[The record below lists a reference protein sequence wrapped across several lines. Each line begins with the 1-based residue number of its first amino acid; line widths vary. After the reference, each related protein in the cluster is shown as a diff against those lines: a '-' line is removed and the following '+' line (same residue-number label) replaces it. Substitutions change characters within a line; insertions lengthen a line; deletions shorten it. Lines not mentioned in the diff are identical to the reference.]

1 MNRNGVVKVLI
12 AILCAMGACSAQSDV
27 CRATDADA
35 NSIDSILQKLR
46 EKTSRLHSYQ
56 CNINYLFSQPLLESQ
71 TLKTGVL
78 YYVKSA
84 GGPAADQSKLR
95 INFETLKQDDEPEK
109 KYIEHYIFDGQW
121 LTQIDYQIK
130 QVKRRQLAEP
140 NEPIDAFELARR
152 NFPIIGFTKTED
164 LKEQFE
170 ITLAE
175 PNKNEPAELVL
186 LRLKVKPDS
195 IYKDDYKTV
204 DFWIDK
210 RLSLP
215 AKIIA
220 VSTEEDIYQIDLT
233 GAKADE
239 PIDKKV
245 FDFTIPDGFS
255 EPEVIPLRK
264 ESK

>member
-1 MNRNGVVKVLI
+1 MI
-12 AILCAMGACSAQSDV
+12 FMIGACRGQSESNNVLLCQPKNTDV
-27 CRATDADA
+27 
-35 NSIDSILQKLR
+35 NSIDSILQQLR
-46 EKTSRLHSYQ
+46 GKTSGLQSYQ
-56 CNINYLFSQPLLESQ
+56 CSIKYLFSQPLLESQ

-78 YYVKSA
+78 YYDKS
-84 GGPAADQSKLR
+84 GDQSKLR

-140 NEPIDAFELARR
+140 NEPVDAFELARR
-152 NFPIIGFTKTED
+152 NFPIIGFTKTEE

-186 LRLKVKPDS
+186 LHLKVKPES

-239 PIDKKV
+239 PLDKKV

-264 ESK
+264 ET